1 MEHEQLFIIKSGIG
15 YLERKSIPAYMTTDP
30 IQAVRFPEDEA
41 VEWKNRLDKMG
52 LDVEIIK
59 LNIGRF
65 PQQTYAQNCD

>member
-1 MEHEQLFIIKSGIG
+1 
-15 YLERKSIPAYMTTDP
+15 MTTDP